1 MQPPSGQAHG
11 TINYRTNR
19 PGKDLRSH
27 RTGHV
32 ISNTARNR
40 SIVHYLI
47 ECAALEVTIRSKK
60 MLWFIFCVVDLN
72 KHRSYIDKPM
82 TFENAFHLL

>member
-1 MQPPSGQAHG
+1 MHLG
-11 TINYRTNR
+11 
-19 PGKDLRSH
+19 
-27 RTGHV
+27 V

-82 TFENAFHLL
+82 TFENAFHLLYTKYSKHGMKKGSIIMLFLLHVMQ